1 MLTSENLMLSNVLNL
16 NWEDSP
22 LLELGEGR
30 STRHFRDKAP
40 YPKCVNGM
48 ILARLVVVGAAQG
61 PGVHRFVSREP
72 IFKHSDVV

>member
-1 MLTSENLMLSNVLNL
+1 MLSNVLNL

-48 ILARLVVVGAAQG
+48 ILAKLVVVGAAQG
-61 PGVHRFVSREP
+61 PGAHRCASIEP
-72 IFKHSDVV
+72 ILRRD